1 MMLNF
6 YVTLQNATFINAISE
21 IKRTVNCSRIN
32 YTIPNIT

>member
-6 YVTLQNATFINAISE
+6 YVTLQNATFINATSE
-21 IKRTVNCSRIN
+21 IKRTANCSHIK